1 MGRTKKMT
9 EGNPAILMISFA
21 FPLMLANFGQQLY
34 MIVDAMIVGKGVGVE
49 ALAAVGATD
58 WSYWLVLWTV
68 QALTQGFAIP
78 VSQYFGEGNQEN
90 VRKAVTMSV
99 RLCLAA
105 GILLTVVSFIFALPL
120 LRLLQTPEDIFSGSS
135 AYLLTMYG
143 GILVVIAF
151 NMASSILRAFGD
163 GKTPMIAMAIA
174 AGTNVLLDLLFVLV
188 FQWGIVGAAVA
199 TLAAQLLAFLYCFL
213 SLRKFEW
220 LKPKKA
226 DWNRDRDIINSQC
239 RLGIPLALQHMLI
252 AVGGMILQSVINRQG
267 FVFIAGFTA
276 TNKIYGLLESSAIS
290 LGYAVTT
297 YMAQNYGGGLPQ
309 RIRSGLK
316 SASVLAILLSAAIS
330 AAMIWGGRIILSLF
344 IAQDNANAASVLE
357 IAYHY
362 LFIMSCLLSSLYL
375 LYVFRN
381 TLQSLGNATA
391 SLWSG
396 IGELLARVSAA
407 CVLTRL
413 AGTEA
418 LFYAEPLAWISAML
432 IVAVVC
438 LKRVCFDLKETQCC
452 QQQNALWN
460 VTNCDREI
468 EEGECGC

>member
-1 MGRTKKMT
+1 MT
-9 EGNPAILMISFA
+9 EGNPALLMISFA
-21 FPLMLANFGQQLY
+21 FPLMLANLGQQLY

-99 RLCLAA
+99 RLCLTA
-105 GILLTVVSFIFALPL
+105 GILLTVISFIIALPL
-120 LRLLQTPEDIFSGSS
+120 LRLLKTPDDIFSGAS
-135 AYLLTMYG
+135 AYLLIMYG
-143 GILVVIAF
+143 GILVVTAF

-174 AGTNVLLDLLFVLV
+174 AGNNVLLDLLFVLV
-188 FQWGIVGAAVA
+188 FRWGIAGAAAA
-199 TLAAQLLAFLYCFL
+199 TVTAQLFAFFYCFL
-213 SLRKFEW
+213 SLKKSEW
-220 LKPKKA
+220 LKLEKS
-226 DWNRDRDIINSQC
+226 DWQRDMNIIKCQY
-239 RLGIPLALQHMLI
+239 RLGVPLALQHMLI
-252 AVGGMILQSVINRQG
+252 AVGGMILQSVINLQG

-316 SASVLAILLSAAIS
+316 SASLLAVLLSAVIS
-330 AAMIWGGRIILSLF
+330 AGMILGGRGILGLF
-344 IAQDNANAASVLE
+344 IDQRNVNAANVLE

-362 LFIMSCLLSSLYL
+362 LFVMSCLLSSLYL

-381 TLQSLGNATA
+381 TLQSMGNATA

-396 IGELLARVSAA
+396 IGELFARVFAA
-407 CVLTRL
+407 CVLTSM
-413 AGTEA
+413 AGREA

-438 LKRVCFDLKETQCC
+438 LKKVWLEPELKQKEK
-452 QQQNALWN
+452 
-460 VTNCDREI
+460 
-468 EEGECGC
+468 GKG